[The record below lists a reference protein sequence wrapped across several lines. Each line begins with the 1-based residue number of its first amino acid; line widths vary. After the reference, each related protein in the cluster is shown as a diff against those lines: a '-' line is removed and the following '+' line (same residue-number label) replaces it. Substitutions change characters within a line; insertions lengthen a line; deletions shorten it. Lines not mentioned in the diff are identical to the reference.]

1 MRYIF
6 TLLMLVSW
14 MGVFGQGEVLSYSFQ
29 TEIREYKDSTGEY
42 LVKYEIQRGGIVFV
56 PAVLIINEDG
66 SKSGGAPHYDAMVTV
81 YKIKKCK
88 GIKPDYD
95 TTIIGTSFKGQ
106 YVEGGCFED
115 RPEDMVNHAKKLQSE
130 MTKPKK
136 PTR

>member
-6 TLLMLVSW
+6 TLLMLVSCFS
-14 MGVFGQGEVLSYSFQ
+14 VFSQEY
-29 TEIREYKDSTGEY
+29 REYYDSTGYY
-42 LVKYEIQRGGIVFV
+42 LVQYEINPTGVMIMPMVGYAEGTEN
-56 PAVLIINEDG
+56 PN
-66 SKSGGAPHYDAMVTV
+66 KPHYDATVTV
-81 YKIKKCK
+81 YEIKQRP
-88 GIKPDYD
+88 IKTKFTTKLVATMPAID
-95 TTIIGTSFKGQ
+95 TVLIGTSFKGQ

>member
-6 TLLMLVSW
+6 TLLILVSCFAVCGQEYR
-14 MGVFGQGEVLSYSFQ
+14 MHYDSSGV
-29 TEIREYKDSTGEY
+29 Y
-42 LVKYEIQRGGIVFV
+42 LVKYEINHAGVM
-56 PAVLIINEDG
+56 IIPMVGYADG
-66 SKSGGAPHYDAMVTV
+66 TPNPNQPHHDAWVTV
-81 YKIKKCK
+81 YKLQKK
-88 GIKPDYD
+88 D
-95 TTIIGTSFKGQ
+95 TVLIGKSFKGQ